1 MQKLFFS
8 AITLLLFTATASA
21 YPITPHPLRKLIM
34 ESRYIIHGTVLE
46 TGTLPV
52 EKDQSSSWNRDYAVI
67 RVHETWQGQPLPDTI
82 TVYYTARLICPAP
95 PVYTK
100 GEGIIAFL
108 DKPEKGDG
116 YETQALS
123 YGVKSGLGA
132 AGMNAYHQ
140 RTVEMQQ
147 ILAIKDQ
154 QLQAEKTLDWLIECA
169 ANPYTRWEGVY
180 ELSPGSDFMSVH
192 ENGAAHRRIFP
203 NRRQQERL
211 FDLLLATDTLAYA
224 DMGLVD
230 IVTGLNDPALLGFLK
245 KRLMRV
251 NHLYTWPAADMMQ
264 RIVVLSGN
272 EELKTLYKRFRET
285 LYKPDQDRE
294 CNELFSDF
302 RRKMETVELKTIARA
317 GAAPAA

>member
-1 MQKLFFS
+1 MQKLLFP
-8 AITLLLFTATASA
+8 AIALLLFAATASA
-21 YPITPHPLRKLIM
+21 YPITPRPLRKMIM
-34 ESRYIIHGTVLE
+34 ESQYIIRGTVLE
-46 TGTLPV
+46 TGSLPA
-52 EKDQSSSWNRDYAVI
+52 EKTHSSSWNSDYAVI
-67 RVHETWQGQPLPDTI
+67 LVREAWQGRPLPDTI

-100 GEGIIAFL
+100 GEEIITFL
-108 DKPEKGDG
+108 NKPEKGDG

-132 AGMNAYHQ
+132 AGMNVYHQ

-192 ENGAAHRRIFP
+192 DKEGGTHRRIFP

-230 IVTGLNDPALLGFLK
+230 IVTGLNDAALLGFLK
-245 KRLMRV
+245 KRLMQV
-251 NHLYTWPAADMMQ
+251 HHLYVWP
-264 RIVVLSGN
+264 
-272 EELKTLYKRFRET
+272 
-285 LYKPDQDRE
+285 
-294 CNELFSDF
+294 
-302 RRKMETVELKTIARA
+302 
-317 GAAPAA
+317 